1 MPRVLAEGRWLR
13 LIDDDG
19 WEYAER
25 TGSRGV
31 AVIVAVT
38 DDSELLLVEQYRRA
52 IKSRVIEPPA
62 GLVGDHAEHADEDAS
77 AAARRELLEETG
89 YEARDMEFVMEC
101 PSSPG
106 MVSETYRLYRA
117 SGLVRRGPGG
127 GDDGEDITVHA
138 IPLAEVADFLREYGL
153 LPP

>member
-38 DDSELLLVEQYRRA
+38 DDSELLLVEQRPRA
-52 IKSRVIEPPA
+52 QSRGTALRPKRGEMLIFPVSARPTQGVRGTLRVNLRHGVSRISR
-62 GLVGDHAEHADEDAS
+62 GSRHTLGNIFHDAK
-77 AAARRELLEETG
+77 
-89 YEARDMEFVMEC
+89 
-101 PSSPG
+101 
-106 MVSETYRLYRA
+106 
-117 SGLVRRGPGG
+117 
-127 GDDGEDITVHA
+127 
-138 IPLAEVADFLREYGL
+138 
-153 LPP
+153 